1 MTNGGEM
8 QSHEKKSEKKLQ
20 ITLKMML
27 FFCERTAIIYY
38 V

>member
-8 QSHEKKSEKKLQ
+8 QSHKKKLQ

-27 FFCERTAIIYY
+27 FFSKRIAIIYY